1 MKKTIKTSEILAAYN
16 VLNAAKYGSMEDVD
30 KIKVWKIT
38 RALKPIAT
46 KFDEDSK
53 DAAEKM
59 KPKYEGGFD
68 ETLQKAQEYERI
80 IHTPKADASKLPMGA
95 AEYDAFIKEFKAYND
110 LVTKAVEEFA
120 KKEVTINIEPISE
133 DSFGKLMSS
142 NDWTFGQT
150 TALSEIICEPLEAEE
165 EEKPRDKKKK

>member
-1 MKKTIKTSEILAAYN
+1 MKKSIKTSEILAAYN
-16 VLNAAKYGSMEDVD
+16 ILNTAKYGSMEDGD

-68 ETLQKAQEYERI
+68 ETLQKAQEYERMI
-80 IHTPKADASKLPMGA
+80 RDTKADPKKLPMGA
-95 AEYDAFIKEFKAYND
+95 AEYDAFIEKFKEYNK
-110 LVTKAVEEFA
+110 LVGKAVEDFA
-120 KKEVTINIEPISE
+120 NKEVKVSFEPLN
-133 DSFGKLMSS
+133 DDAFGKLMAS
-142 NDWTFGQT
+142 NEWTMGQAV
-150 TALSEIICEPLEAEE
+150 ALSEIICSDSTESTEE
-165 EEKPRDKKKK
+165 EPKDKKKK

>member
-16 VLNAAKYGSMEDVD
+16 VLNTAKYGSMEDSD

-59 KPKYEGGFD
+59 KPKVEGGFD
-68 ETLQKAQEYERI
+68 ETLQKAQEYERLI
-80 IHTPKADASKLPMGA
+80 RDTKADAKKLPMGA
-95 AEYDAFIKEFKAYND
+95 AEYDAFIEKFKEYNK
-110 LVTKAVEEFA
+110 LVGKAVEEFA
-120 KKEVTINIEPISE
+120 NKEAKLDFEPLS
-133 DSFGKLMSS
+133 DDAFGKLMAS
-142 NDWTFGQT
+142 NEWTMGQAV
-150 TALSEIICEPLEAEE
+150 ALSEIICEATEVVDSEP
-165 EEKPRDKKKK
+165 KKGKK

>member
-16 VLNAAKYGSMEDVD
+16 VLNTAKYGSMEDAD

-59 KPKYEGGFD
+59 KPKDNDFD
-68 ETLQKAQEYERI
+68 ETLQKAQKYESMMRDS
-80 IHTPKADASKLPMGA
+80 KADAKELPMGA
-95 AEYDAFIKEFKAYND
+95 AEYNDFIENVWKPYNK
-110 LVTKAVEEFA
+110 LVGKAVEEFA
-120 KKEVTINIEPISE
+120 DAKVKVEFEPLTE
-133 DSFGKLMSS
+133 EAFGKLMAS
-142 NDWTFGQT
+142 NEWAFGQAV
-150 TALSEIICEPLEAEE
+150 ALSEIIC
-165 EEKPRDKKKK
+165 KN